1 MKMRKQRRRCGLSVA
16 RSCAMLL
23 IAGTGQ
29 TVEDQDASAA
39 MLSIP
44 PGLYMIYTET
54 YVLYDRPADK
64 EADLCTTYRKNRKG
78 AATWQERE

>member
-1 MKMRKQRRRCGLSVA
+1 MKMRKQRMMGVLLVALSW
-16 RSCAMLL
+16 AMLL

-39 MLSIP
+39 MLTLP
-44 PGLYMIYTET
+44 LGLYMLYTET